1 MRLLNP
7 ITWPYSVLSAA
18 ALSFVAGCQGRG
30 HIEVLEARLREQED
44 QAVALRQKLER
55 QHKELVAARRLNET
69 LNQKISHTG
78 AELPPTDELER
89 QHGVTGLK
97 INSLLTG
104 GVNRDGQPGDDQ
116 VTVVVTPV
124 DHLGKPVQL
133 TGDMQ
138 CVLIDPAQPEG
149 EQRLGLWTFDE
160 SMLADAWTSSLGSA
174 GYRLELP
181 WQQAPTS
188 RELELRVRMNSE
200 HGDKFDASAKVNVI
214 PPETL

>member
-1 MRLLNP
+1 MRLFNRT
-7 ITWPYSVLSAA
+7 TWLLSVFGTA
-18 ALSFVAGCQGRG
+18 ALSLVAGCQGRG
-30 HIEVLEARLREQED
+30 HIEILEARLREQED
-44 QAVALRQKLER
+44 QAVALRRKVER
-55 QHKELVAARRLNET
+55 QHQELLAARRLNES
-69 LNQKISHTG
+69 LNQKISQTG
-78 AELPPTDELER
+78 AELSPTDELER
-89 QHGVTGLK
+89 QHGVTSLK

-116 VTVVVTPV
+116 VTVVVSPV

-133 TGDMQ
+133 PGDMQ

-160 SMLADAWTSSLGSA
+160 STLADAWTSSLGSA

-181 WQQAPTS
+181 WQRAPAS

-200 HGDKFDASAKVNVI
+200 HGDKLDASAKVNVNL
-214 PPETL
+214 PEAP